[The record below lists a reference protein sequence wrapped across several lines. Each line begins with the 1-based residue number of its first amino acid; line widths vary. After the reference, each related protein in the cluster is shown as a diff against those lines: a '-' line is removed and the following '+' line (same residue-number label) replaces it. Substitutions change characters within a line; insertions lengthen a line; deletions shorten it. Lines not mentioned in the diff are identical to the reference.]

1 MKIARA
7 MALMLAAGGLPAG
20 ADDRWE
26 VRSDDNAGT
35 NNELQPD
42 VVQLGHD
49 VEKIGEIADVDW
61 YKVRTQPR
69 HSYEARVFGGGVV
82 WVYETCSTCA
92 VFDRV
97 AGDGTVLTPG
107 TTPGVIGGGAL
118 SVRWMADAQVDLLRV
133 EPRAGATGYAIET
146 YDVLLVDTTLFLP
159 RFNNVGAQ
167 RTVLILQNTRERSV
181 GGRIDFRDEAGALV
195 HTQPFDVP
203 AYGSLVLD
211 TSSLAPVAGRSGSA
225 LIAHTGG
232 QGAFTGKGVSLE
244 PSTGFTFDTAITT
257 APR

>member
-7 MALMLAAGGLPAG
+7 MAVVLAAGALPAG

-26 VRSDDNAGT
+26 MRSDDGAFT

-42 VVQLGHD
+42 IVQVAHD
-49 VEKIGEIADVDW
+49 VEKLAGITDVDW

-107 TTPGVIGGGAL
+107 TTAGVIGGGAL
-118 SVRWMADAQVDLLRV
+118 SVRWLADAQIDFLRV
-133 EPRAGATGYAIET
+133 EPREGAAGHAFET

-159 RFNNVGAQ
+159 RFNNVGA
-167 RTVLILQNTRERSV
+167 S
-181 GGRIDFRDEAGALV
+181 GRC
-195 HTQPFDVP
+195 
-203 AYGSLVLD
+203 
-211 TSSLAPVAGRSGSA
+211 
-225 LIAHTGG
+225 
-232 QGAFTGKGVSLE
+232 
-244 PSTGFTFDTAITT
+244 
-257 APR
+257 